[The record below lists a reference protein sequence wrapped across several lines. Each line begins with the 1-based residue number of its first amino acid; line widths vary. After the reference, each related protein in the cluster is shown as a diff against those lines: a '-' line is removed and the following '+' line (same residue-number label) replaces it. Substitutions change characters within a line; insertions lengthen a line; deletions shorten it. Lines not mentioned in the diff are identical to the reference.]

1 MSKLLYTINDE
12 LASIGFKIY
21 EDDECHVAM
30 ERSIPAV
37 SVREYEN
44 YLGETVTQRVII
56 SLRNVSKMC
65 MRVIMYDEMYCKE
78 CPDIVGL
85 SAADLAVISR
95 LMTPSYC
102 FYRRSSAANE

>member
-12 LASIGFKIY
+12 LAAIGFKIC
-21 EDDECHVAM
+21 EDDGSYIVM
-30 ERSIPAV
+30 ERDVPAT
-37 SVREYEN
+37 SVRDFEN
-44 YLGETVTQRVII
+44 HVGETVTQRVII
-56 SLRNVSKMC
+56 SLRNVINLR
-65 MRVIMYDEMYCKE
+65 MRVVIYDEIYCKE

-102 FYRRSSAANE
+102 FYRRGRCSK

>member
-12 LASIGFKIY
+12 LEAIGFKIY

-30 ERSIPAV
+30 ERRIPLT
-37 SVREYEN
+37 SVLDFEN
-44 YLGETVTQRVII
+44 YVGETVTQRVII
-56 SLRNVSKMC
+56 SLRHVSNLR
-65 MRVIMYDEMYCKE
+65 MRVIMYDEIYCKE

-102 FYRRSSAANE
+102 FYSRGLYSK